1 MEIQVKS
8 PTQGP
13 PTRRF
18 RPLPDPLVLLANRE
32 LVLFHSGCGGRI
44 SVDSDDSEDFEA
56 YATVRCN
63 LCFETNREKQ
73 SSVARALTEVLVED
87 RRSTACTVLTFVPLG
102 SGEKLPNGPLA
113 SRLGRLLFRN
123 GARKP

>member
-18 RPLPDPLVLLANRE
+18 RPLPDPLILLAKRE
-32 LVLFHSGCGGRI
+32 LVLFHSDCGGRV
-44 SVDSDDSEDFEA
+44 SVDSDDANDFDA

-63 LCFETNREKQ
+63 LCFETNRERQ
-73 SSVARALTEVLVED
+73 SSIARALTEVLVEG
-87 RRSTACTVLTFVPLG
+87 RRSTACTILTFVPLNPREML
-102 SGEKLPNGPLA
+102 SHNPLA
-113 SRLGRLLFRN
+113 SRLGRFFRS
-123 GARKP
+123 GPKKL

>member
-18 RPLPDPLVLLANRE
+18 RPLPDPLILLAKRE
-32 LVLFHSGCGGRI
+32 LVLFHSNCGGRV
-44 SVDSDDSEDFEA
+44 SVDSDDSSDFDA

-63 LCFETNREKQ
+63 LCFDTNREKQ
-73 SSVARALTEVLVED
+73 SSIARALTEVLVEG
-87 RRSTACTVLTFVPLG
+87 RRSTACTILTFVPLNPREML
-102 SGEKLPNGPLA
+102 SHSPLA
-113 SRLGRLLFRN
+113 SRLGRFFRN
-123 GARKP
+123 GAKKL